1 MASVSAMSS
10 DPILERRARAQRIVD
25 VGQRIGY
32 SLYGLAI
39 IVFLIGLLT
48 EFSGVVAGVVI
59 FGLIAGSVFL
69 APAIIGGYAIKAAV
83 RDDLEHGR
91 DIGR

>member
-1 MASVSAMSS
+1 MTSP
-10 DPILERRARAQRIVD
+10 DPILEQRAKARRIVD

-32 SLYGLAI
+32 SLYGLA
-39 IVFLIGLLT
+39 VVAFVVGMLTDFTGL
-48 EFSGVVAGVVI
+48 VAGVAL
-59 FGLIAGSVFL
+59 FGLIAGSIVL

-91 DIGR
+91 DIGG